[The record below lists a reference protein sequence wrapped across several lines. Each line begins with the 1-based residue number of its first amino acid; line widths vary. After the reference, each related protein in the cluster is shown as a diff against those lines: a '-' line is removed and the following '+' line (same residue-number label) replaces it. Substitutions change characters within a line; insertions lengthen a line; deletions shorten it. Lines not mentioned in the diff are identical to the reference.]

1 MVKDIKNIFRVENFE
16 REENGIKNDLFMNKN
31 LIIPVRKQ
39 LKGDCRER
47 FLLILI
53 KITIVVSKSRNDQA
67 YLNNFAYL
75 FLFLHL

>member
-31 LIIPVRKQ
+31 LIIPVGKQ

-47 FLLILI
+47 FLLIII
-53 KITIVVSKSRNDQA
+53 KISMSETITQFV
-67 YLNNFAYL
+67 
-75 FLFLHL
+75 